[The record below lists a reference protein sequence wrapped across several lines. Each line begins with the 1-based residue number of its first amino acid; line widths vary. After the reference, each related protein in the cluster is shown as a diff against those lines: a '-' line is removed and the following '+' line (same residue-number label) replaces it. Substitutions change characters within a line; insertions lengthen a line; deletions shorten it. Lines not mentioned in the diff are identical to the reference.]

1 LIHFKLNFRKKSKLF
16 LHFFV
21 VKLFPNFLSEM
32 QNFFQQADISKD
44 GLLSF
49 EEVRKFLRKKQLVLP
64 KEKLLELIKVS
75 IFLIA
80 LFKCMY
86 ILLVI
91 INIRKLIR
99 IKMDTSTKKNL
110 QI

>member
-1 LIHFKLNFRKKSKLF
+1 
-16 LHFFV
+16 
-21 VKLFPNFLSEM
+21 M

-75 IFLIA
+75 IFSDCFIEIA
-80 LFKCMY
+80 CIYFIGNY
-86 ILLVI
+86 
-91 INIRKLIR
+91 
-99 IKMDTSTKKNL
+99 
-110 QI
+110 